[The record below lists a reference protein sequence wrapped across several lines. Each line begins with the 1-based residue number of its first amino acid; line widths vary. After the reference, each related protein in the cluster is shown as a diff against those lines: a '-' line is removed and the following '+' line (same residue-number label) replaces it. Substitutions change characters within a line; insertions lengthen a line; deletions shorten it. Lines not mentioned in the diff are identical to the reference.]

1 MITIAWDIDDVLNDL
16 MKCWFEEKWL
26 QAHPNCKKGYADLK
40 ENPPHKILGISHQEY
55 LQSLDEYRLSR
66 NYIRMKPVKE
76 VWEWFLDHG
85 DRFRHIALTAVPL
98 KAAFIS
104 AHWVFKNY
112 GKWIRTFHFVP
123 SKREGEDNPEYE
135 RNKGD
140 FLKWFGKVDIL
151 IDDNFENIKNAEKAG
166 AKSLIIPRPWNN
178 QMKTIEEVL
187 HTIITI

>member
-26 QAHPNCKKGYADLK
+26 PVHHECKKKYEDLK

-55 LQSLDEYRLSR
+55 LQSLDKYRLFPK
-66 NYIRMKPVKE
+66 YLKMKPVKE
-76 VWEWFLDHG
+76 VMEWFSEYG
-85 DRFRHIALTAVPL
+85 KMFRHIALTAVP
-98 KAAFIS
+98 IS
-104 AHWVFKNY
+104 ASPVSAQWVMKNF
-112 GKWIRTFHFVP
+112 GRWIRTFHFVP
-123 SKREGEDNPEYE
+123 SKRQGEDIPEYE
-135 RNKGD
+135 CNKGD

-151 IDDNFENIKNAEKAG
+151 IDDNFENIKNAERAG

-178 QMKTIEEVL
+178 QMKTIKEVL